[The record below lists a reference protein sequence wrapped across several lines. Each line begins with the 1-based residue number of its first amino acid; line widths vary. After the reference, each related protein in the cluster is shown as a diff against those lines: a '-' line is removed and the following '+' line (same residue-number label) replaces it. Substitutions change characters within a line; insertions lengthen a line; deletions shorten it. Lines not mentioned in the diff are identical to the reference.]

1 MEAGTLPGSREHRRL
16 PPAPSPSVL
25 PRADE
30 ERGQGSPT
38 SGPAPTHP
46 MSWFLRDMPPT
57 SRELPPYCGHSG
69 VQGPDLYRTTATR
82 WQMQGSQPSA
92 WRTAPRVRCLQDVKS
107 KQGGGQACG
116 EQESHVSRKVT
127 VRGKA
132 ERPPAGPGL
141 QGLPLRKET

>member
-16 PPAPSPSVL
+16 PPAPSPSIL

-46 MSWFLRDMPPT
+46 TSWVLRDIPPT
-57 SRELPPYCGHSG
+57 SRELPPYRGHSG
-69 VQGPDLYRTTATR
+69 VQGPALYRTTATR
-82 WQMQGSQPSA
+82 WQMQGRQPSA

-107 KQGGGQACG
+107 KQGGGQARG

-127 VRGKA
+127 FRGKA
-132 ERPPAGPGL
+132 ERPPEGPGL